1 MAARS
6 HESYEKRELIKYL
19 VASIPCA
26 VCQHYHE
33 PDNVRIVEHHGEI
46 WIMAVKCDHC
56 GTQGLVFAMIQE
68 GEKPEIVN
76 ELTSQEWARFREMP
90 RIDADDLLDVHEF
103 LRDFDGDFVG
113 LFGGSKV
120 MEF

>member
-1 MAARS
+1 MATWLD
-6 HESYEKRELIKYL
+6 ESYEKRELIKHL

-26 VCQHYHE
+26 VCQHHHE
-33 PDNVRIVEHHGEI
+33 PDNVRIVDHRGEI

-68 GEKPEIVN
+68 GEKPEIVD

-90 RIDADDLLDVHEF
+90 QIDADDVLDAHEF
-103 LRDFDGDFVG
+103 LRDFDGDFVS
-113 LFGGSKV
+113 LFEGRAR
-120 MEF
+120 

>member
-1 MAARS
+1 MAAGS
-6 HESYEKRELIKYL
+6 DESLEKRELIKHL
-19 VASIPCA
+19 VASLPCA

-33 PDNVRIVEHHGEI
+33 PGNVRIVDHHGEI
-46 WIMAVKCDHC
+46 WIMTVKCDHC
-56 GTQGLVFAMIQE
+56 GSQGLVFAMIQD

-90 RIDADDLLDVHEF
+90 QIDADDVLDVHEL

-113 LFGGSKV
+113 LFEGRVG
-120 MEF
+120 

>member
-1 MAARS
+1 MAAGS
-6 HESYEKRELIKYL
+6 DESQEKRKLIKHL

-33 PDNVRIVEHHGEI
+33 PDNVRIVDHDSEI
-46 WIMAVKCDHC
+46 WIMAIKCDHC
-56 GTQGLVFAMIQE
+56 GAQGLVVAMIQD
-68 GEKPEIVN
+68 GGKPEIVK

-90 RIDADDLLDVHEF
+90 QIDADDVLDVHEL

-113 LFGGSKV
+113 LLEDSAR
-120 MEF
+120 

>member
-1 MAARS
+1 MATGS
-6 HESYEKRELIKYL
+6 GGSYEKRELIKHL

-33 PDNVRIVEHHGEI
+33 PGNVRIVERHGEI
-46 WIMAVKCDHC
+46 WIMAVKCGHC

-90 RIDADDLLDVHEF
+90 QIDADDLLDVHEF

-113 LFGGSKV
+113 LFEGRTR
-120 MEF
+120 

>member
-1 MAARS
+1 MAAGS
-6 HESYEKRELIKYL
+6 HESYEMRELVKHL

-33 PDNVRIVEHHGEI
+33 PDNVRIVEHHDEI

-76 ELTSQEWARFREMP
+76 ELTSPEWARFREMP
-90 RIDADDLLDVHEF
+90 QIDADDLLDVHEF
-103 LRDFDGDFVG
+103 LRDFDGDFVS
-113 LFGGSKV
+113 LFEGIAR
-120 MEF
+120 

>member
-6 HESYEKRELIKYL
+6 SKSYEKRELVKHL

-33 PDNVRIVEHHGEI
+33 PDNVRVVDHHHEM

-56 GTQGLVFAMIQE
+56 GTQGLVFAVIQE
-68 GEKPEIVN
+68 GEGPEIVN

-90 RIDADDLLDVHEF
+90 QIDADDLLDVHEL
-103 LRDFDGDFVG
+103 LRDFDGDCIS
-113 LFGGSKV
+113 LFEG
-120 MEF
+120 EATLA

>member
-6 HESYEKRELIKYL
+6 DEGQEKRKLIKHL

-33 PDNVRIVEHHGEI
+33 PDNVRIVEHYGEI
-46 WIMAVKCDHC
+46 WVMSVTCNHC

-68 GEKPEIVN
+68 GKKQEIVN
-76 ELTSQEWARFREMP
+76 ELTPQEWARFREMP
-90 RIDADDLLDVHEF
+90 QIAADDVLDVHEL
-103 LRDFDGDFVG
+103 LRDFDGDFLG
-113 LFGGSKV
+113 LLEDSAR
-120 MEF
+120 